1 MLISAMKLIAV
12 PACPISAT
20 AIFFSQKHPVA
31 AGLDACWRL
40 GAVCWS
46 LGRDKIHGRSV
57 CVSYT
62 ASGSSYVFASA
73 ATGVVRCGAVVDPV
87 RQTFQRV
94 CSAHCGPARWV
105 VWGLGAGNS
114 RLHDWAWTYAIDAV
128 RSSTHS
134 ARTLGTNRRGA
145 RLTTMRPEVRSLS
158 LSALQIASML
168 LSYRAANAR
177 PLFRTSSTIE
187 SFFIVVTSKFF
198 G

>member
-1 MLISAMKLIAV
+1 ML
-12 PACPISAT
+12 
-20 AIFFSQKHPVA
+20 
-31 AGLDACWRL
+31 AGGLGRCFGRL
-40 GAVCWS
+40 GGAKSTANRAVR
-46 LGRDKIHGRSV
+46 L
-57 CVSYT
+57 T
-62 ASGSSYVFASA
+62 QQAAAAMFFAGST
-73 ATGVVRCGAVVDPV
+73 TGVVRCGAVADPV
-87 RQTFQRV
+87 RQACQLV

-105 VWGLGAGNS
+105 AWGLGAGNS